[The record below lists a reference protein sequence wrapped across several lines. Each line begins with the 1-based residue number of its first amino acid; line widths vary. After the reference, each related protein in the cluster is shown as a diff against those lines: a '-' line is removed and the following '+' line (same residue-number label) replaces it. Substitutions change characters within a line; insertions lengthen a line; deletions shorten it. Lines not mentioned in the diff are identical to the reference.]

1 MKVMSI
7 FNNKGGVGK
16 TTLTFHLAHA
26 LVEMGKKV
34 LLMDMDPQCNL
45 TIHCLSE
52 VIVQKIWE
60 KEDDYIKME
69 LEQTK
74 IMHII
79 NKKIIIHK
87 FQC

>member
-34 LLMDMDPQCNL
+34 LLMEIEYLFNTEITVCYPISNFNQ
-45 TIHCLSE
+45 
-52 VIVQKIWE
+52 VI
-60 KEDDYIKME
+60 
-69 LEQTK
+69 
-74 IMHII
+74 
-79 NKKIIIHK
+79 
-87 FQC
+87 